1 MPPANPPP
9 SQPALPPEAPSAI
22 PQAAPLHE
30 MHGPPADRPVRP
42 TGQVAAVLEHP
53 WVKVLL
59 IATAIAMA
67 TLALEET
74 ASITRPI
81 AEALRDVLVPV
92 AIGFAVAY
100 VLTPVVDAIAR
111 QGGMRRLFAV
121 GTLFGF
127 ASLLLTLT
135 VVIVVPLVIRDGA
148 GLVSRIF
155 VGEPFTD
162 LNHNGVYDPGEP
174 FIDSNGNGK
183 WDPGLLTGGL
193 QWLEKTQE
201 RMRERSHPALDDAAL
216 GFVLVY
222 HDDLAPTSGYLDK
235 LVAAARRDAP
245 VSEWPALPADVTPL
259 SPGVE
264 SGFGWPGPSA
274 TVIGDAVSNL
284 PADLRP
290 RWLQLANS
298 ADAALVLHHQALCD
312 ALLRARAGERDA
324 SPILQSL
331 HDRWDKP
338 LTVDERKEAT
348 NDVVP
353 ITDAA
358 GKGDANAQHL
368 VDLMHEDQTATVGS
382 QALAALTQQ
391 ADQFVRQALQNS
403 PANLGNL
410 AQNSLDHVG
419 MIFEFLLDAILVPI
433 YAFFII
439 LAMPAI
445 RRNVVSFIPL
455 ERRPAIVK
463 IVHDIERVVAAFFRG
478 RLTICV
484 ICSLVGW
491 LGFTGIWL
499 FTGVRVPFGLFFAVA
514 IGFGTAVPLSGI
526 IFLVPAAALT
536 VMQNGAS
543 GWHALAVLGV
553 YAVVQTTE
561 AVLIPLIMGREV
573 ELHPVILLIAL
584 LLCGKLLGVLGLVL
598 AVPIAATVRILA
610 REYLW
615 PRLHDWA
622 NRLPLPLAASEQTP
636 PDGMP
641 AVETESAPADAA
653 PKA

>member
-9 SQPALPPEAPSAI
+9 SQPALPPEAPSALQ
-22 PQAAPLHE
+22 QAAPHV
-30 MHGPPADRPVRP
+30 PDQPVRP

-121 GTLFGF
+121 GTLFGV

-148 GLVSRIF
+148 GLVSRVF

-174 FIDSNGNGK
+174 FIDSNHNGK
-183 WDPGLLTGGL
+183 WDPGLLTAGL

-201 RMRERSHPALDDAAL
+201 KMRERSHPALDDTAL
-216 GFVLVY
+216 AFVLVY
-222 HDDLAPTSGYLDK
+222 HDDLAADSTYLDS
-235 LVAAARRDAP
+235 LVAAATRAAP
-245 VSEWPALPADVTPL
+245 VTQWPAMPADIAPL
-259 SPGVE
+259 GPGVE
-264 SGFGWPGPSA
+264 ASFGWPAPAAA
-274 TVIGDAVSNL
+274 TIEAAVANL

-290 RWLQLANS
+290 RWRQLAAS
-298 ADAALVLHHQALCD
+298 ADAALILHHQALCD
-312 ALLRARAGERDA
+312 ALVRARGGERDA
-324 SPILQSL
+324 EPILQNL
-331 HDRWDKP
+331 HDRWDRP
-338 LTVDERKEAT
+338 LTADDRK
-348 NDVVP
+348 
-353 ITDAA
+353 DAA
-358 GKGDANAQHL
+358 ADLAPIANAAANGEPNASHL
-368 VDLMHEDQTATVGS
+368 LDLMHNDETSTVGS

-391 ADQFVRQALQNS
+391 LDQFVKQALQNS

-484 ICSLVGW
+484 ICSLIGW

-499 FTGVRVPFGLFFAVA
+499 FTGVNVPFSLFFAVA

-553 YAVVQTTE
+553 YAVVQMTE
-561 AVLIPLIMGREV
+561 AILIPLIMGREV

-641 AVETESAPADAA
+641 AVEAASAPPESAAKP
-653 PKA
+653 